1 MRRRRFLEISG
12 ATLAGT
18 LAGCGGGS
26 SSNLSTGVSPL
37 PPVPTPTPTGLD
49 WKPLANGMQGQ
60 LILPGSANYAQ
71 SKLVFNARF
80 NGATPAAIAR
90 CNSPVDVSAAL
101 AFAIK
106 NSVVITPRCGGHS
119 FAGYSTGS
127 GLVIDVG
134 PMNSVQ
140 LNSNGTNTATIGA
153 GAKLADVYSQLI
165 PQGVCIPS
173 GTCLSVG
180 ISGVTMGGG
189 IGVLDRQYGLT
200 CDNLLA
206 AQIVTA
212 DGKVLQV
219 DAEHEPDLFW
229 ALRGGGGG
237 NFGIATSFT
246 FKTHT
251 TQDLTTFN
259 ASFRYEDAIK
269 VFQAW
274 QAWPL
279 SLPDSIW
286 AQLNF
291 SFFNPTAA
299 PSVSI
304 FGCCIGSQ
312 TDLAPHWANLLAAI
326 GVSPLST
333 QITSSSYFDVAMGF
347 CSGRSVSQCHFVGQT
362 PDATIQP
369 YSFASSSDFFDAA
382 VPVAGIQAML
392 DGINSARST
401 GIAGQVLLDLM
412 GGALARVAPDATA
425 FVHRAALFSAEYFMD
440 AAAGSNPVWS
450 NGMRQR
456 MQNWSSGRA
465 YVNYLD
471 PLIQDSK
478 SAYYGTNYA
487 RLALVKAKYDPGRLF
502 NLPQGV

>member
-1 MRRRRFLEISG
+1 MRRRRFLQISG
-12 ATLAGT
+12 AALAGT
-18 LAGCGGGS
+18 IGGCGGGS
-26 SSNLSTGVSPL
+26 SSNVSTGVSPVVS
-37 PPVPTPTPTGLD
+37 PVVPTPTGLD
-49 WKPLANGMQGQ
+49 WKPLINGMQGQ
-60 LILPGSANYAQ
+60 VILPANASYAQ
-71 SKLVFNARF
+71 SALVFNARY
-80 NGATPAAIAR
+80 NNATPAAIVR
-90 CNSPVDVSAAL
+90 CNSPADVSTAL
-101 AFAIK
+101 AFASK

-127 GLVIDVG
+127 GMVLDVG

-140 LNSNGTNTATIGA
+140 LNSNGTATIGA

-165 PQGVCIPS
+165 PKGVCIPS

-189 IGVLDRQYGLT
+189 IGILDRQYGLT
-200 CDNLLA
+200 CDNLVA

-219 DAEHEPDLFW
+219 DTEHEPDLFW

-237 NFGIATSFT
+237 NFGIVTSFT
-246 FKTHT
+246 FNTHT

-259 ASFRYEDAIK
+259 ASFRYEDAMK
-269 VFQAW
+269 VFLAW
-274 QAWPL
+274 QAWPA

-291 SFFNPTAA
+291 TFFNPTAT

-304 FGCCIGSQ
+304 FGCCIGTQ
-312 TDLAPHWANLLAAI
+312 ADLAPHWTALLSAL

-333 QITSSSYFDVAMGF
+333 QVTTSPYLDVAMGF
-347 CSGRSVSQCHFVGQT
+347 CSGRSVSQCHFIGQT

-369 YSFASSSDFFDAA
+369 YGFASSSDFFDAPLPA
-382 VPVAGIQAML
+382 AGIQAML
-392 DGINSARST
+392 DGINNARSS
-401 GIAGQVLLDLM
+401 GIAGQILLDLM

-425 FVHRAALFSAEYFMD
+425 FVHRKALFSVEYFMD
-440 AAAGSNPVWS
+440 AAAGSNPLWS

-456 MQNWSSGRA
+456 MQSWSSGRA

-471 PLIQDSK
+471 PLIQDWK
-478 SAYYGTNYA
+478 SAYYGSNHA
-487 RLALVKAKYDPGRLF
+487 RLASIKARYDPGKLF